1 MLLTINVFNQ
11 ERPAMAEIL
20 TREELGRQAID
31 RFWETIP
38 PVWSLVRN
46 HLRSTASEKFEIS
59 VEQFHI
65 LRHIRKGII
74 TVSDL
79 AEIQQISRPA
89 ISQGVDALV
98 EKGLVSR
105 RQDKGDRRFV
115 YLQLTPQ
122 GDDLLNQVFQENR
135 AWMLKKMEGLD
146 PEQLARLVDALET
159 LKESFANF
167 STNL

>member
-1 MLLTINVFNQ
+1 M
-11 ERPAMAEIL
+11 PAIL
-20 TREELGRQAID
+20 TKEELGQQAID

-38 PVWSLVRN
+38 PVWNLVRTN
-46 HLRSTASEKFEIS
+46 LRCTASEKFEIS

-79 AEIQQISRPA
+79 ADVRQISRSA

-98 EKGLVSR
+98 EKGLISR
-105 RQDKGDRRFV
+105 RQDKGDRRFI

-122 GDDLLNQVFQENR
+122 GDDLLNQIFQANR
-135 AWMLKKMEGLD
+135 VWMLSKMAGMEPD
-146 PEQLARLVDALET
+146 QLARLVDALET
-159 LKESFANF
+159 VKECFVNF
-167 STNL
+167 SA